1 MVRLRHGKLDRIE
14 LLDQSTMKHNLGSQD
29 ENSDRD
35 PNESASQSSSVENLK
50 AKNGDKNSSTNE
62 KNSASQNL
70 GGEDQNAKN
79 LSSENQGTKNSGAQN
94 SGA

>member
-1 MVRLRHGKLDRIE
+1 MNFASKFADKVVRLRHGKLDRIE

-29 ENSDRD
+29 KISDCDLSQSASQNS
-35 PNESASQSSSVENLK
+35 NAETASEQNSASQSSGS
-50 AKNGDKNSSTNE
+50 
-62 KNSASQNL
+62 
-70 GGEDQNAKN
+70 EDRGAEN